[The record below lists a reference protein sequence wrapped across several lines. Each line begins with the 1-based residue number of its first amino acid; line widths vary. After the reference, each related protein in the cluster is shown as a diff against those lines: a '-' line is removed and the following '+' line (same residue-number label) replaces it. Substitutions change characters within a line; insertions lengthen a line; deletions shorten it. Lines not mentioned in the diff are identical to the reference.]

1 MVGTEFQKQGRL
13 KKRVVSALSIAF
25 LFIYPLLSLATEPP
39 IRVGAERVE
48 LYLPLISGKRVGVV
62 CNHTSRVD
70 GCLLP
75 DTLRSLGCD
84 VVRLYTPEHGLRG
97 MASAGE
103 AVKSGQ
109 DAELGVEVVSLYGNG
124 KKPTPQQLEGVEVML
139 FDLQDVGVR
148 CYTYLSTLHYVE
160 EACAEQGIP
169 LLVLDRPNPN
179 DYQVEGPV
187 LDTAYR
193 SFVGMHPIAWQHGMT
208 LGELAML
215 IQREY
220 MRLPLG
226 HGAITVIPCENYWH
240 GRKYAPPVPPSPN
253 LPNLRAIHLYATLAF
268 LEGTALSCGRGTD
281 WPFQVA
287 GHPSIEGMDFSF
299 TPEARQGAKH
309 PPYEGERCYGLDL
322 RRVEI
327 DSLRVNPGL
336 QIGYLQTLRA
346 HYRGKEPFFTRFFAK
361 LAGTASLE
369 EGLLAGEDWATLRRR
384 WRGELKDFLVK
395 REEYLLY
402 ADSARV
408 GL

>member
-1 MVGTEFQKQGRL
+1 MKNREISSIF
-13 KKRVVSALSIAF
+13 IAF
-25 LFIYPLLSLATEPP
+25 LSLLPLYSLAVEPP

-48 LYLPLISGKRVGVV
+48 LYRALISGKRIGVV
-62 CNHTSRVD
+62 CNHTSRVE
-70 GCLLP
+70 GRLLP
-75 DTLRSLGCD
+75 DTLRSLGCN

-103 AVKSGQ
+103 TVKSGR
-109 DAELGVEVVSLYGNG
+109 DAELGIEVVSLYGKA

-148 CYTYLSTLHYVE
+148 CYTYLSTLHYVV

-179 DYQVEGPV
+179 DYLVEGPV

-226 HGAITVIPCENYWH
+226 RGAITVIPCENYWH
-240 GRKYAPPVPPSPN
+240 GRKYTPPVPPSPN

-268 LEGTALSCGRGTD
+268 LEGTVLSCGRGTD

-287 GHPSIEGMDFSF
+287 GHPNIEGMDFSF
-299 TPEARQGAKH
+299 TPEARPGAKH
-309 PPYEGERCYGLDL
+309 PPYAGECCYGLDL
-322 RRVEI
+322 RGVDV
-327 DSLRVNPGL
+327 DSLRANPGL
-336 QIGYLQTLRA
+336 QIGYLQALQA
-346 HYRGKEPFFTRFFAK
+346 HYKGKSPFFTRFFAK
-361 LAGTASLE
+361 LAGTESLE
-369 EGLLAGEDWATLRRR
+369 EGLLAGEDLATLRRR
-384 WRGELKDFLVK
+384 WRRELEDFWVK